1 MKEKIIKE
9 STQLFFRFGVRS
21 VSMDD
26 IAKEIGISKKTLY
39 VHFKDK
45 DELIKECMLVHDLEE
60 KEILKSCQ
68 RDATNAI
75 DEMIRIAKYV
85 ERMLSQVSPTMIYDL
100 QKYHREAWEMINK
113 MHNEDIFK
121 EIETNLHRGINEGL
135 YRNDFNVDIIAR
147 IYITTTSLCTN
158 PDFFP
163 PNLYNIN
170 EIVKTNILYHLHGIV
185 SPKGMALL
193 ELMKEELEK

>member
-45 DELIKECMLVHDLEE
+45 DELIKECMLVHDAEE
-60 KEILKSCQ
+60 KQILKSFQ

-85 ERMLSQVSPTMIYDL
+85 ERMLKQVSLTMIYDL

-113 MHNEDIFK
+113 MHNDDIFI
-121 EIETNLHRGINEGL
+121 EIKTNLERGIREGV
-135 YRNDFNVDIIAR
+135 YRNDFDINIVAK
-147 IYITTTSLCTN
+147 IYVSTTTLSTN
-158 PDFFP
+158 SDFFSP
-163 PNLYNIN
+163 DEYNIN
-170 EIVKTNILYHLHGIV
+170 DVIKTNILYHLHGIV
-185 SPKGMALL
+185 SPKGLALL
-193 ELMKEELEK
+193 ELMKEELK

>member
-45 DELIKECMLVHDLEE
+45 EELIRECMLVHDAEE
-60 KEILKSCQ
+60 KQILKSFQ

-85 ERMLSQVSPTMIYDL
+85 ERMLKQVSLTMIYDL

-113 MHNEDIFK
+113 MHNDDIFI
-121 EIETNLHRGINEGL
+121 EIKTNLERGIREGV
-135 YRNDFNVDIIAR
+135 YRNDFDINIVAK
-147 IYITTTSLCTN
+147 IYVSTTTLLTN
-158 PDFFP
+158 SDFFSP
-163 PNLYNIN
+163 KEYNISDV
-170 EIVKTNILYHLHGIV
+170 IKTNILYHLHGIA

-193 ELMKEELEK
+193 ELMKEELK